1 MSVGK
6 ERRHQ
11 EHLDIARMQPAL
23 RGKGK
28 RANHASSRPA
38 PGCLSLL
45 CTQNKTRLFDNKGD
59 KTRQRARSGR
69 GTQTSVTSNR
79 TCSMPKWTFSTF
91 SLSRLLSGS
100 VLD

>member
-1 MSVGK
+1 MEMEDILQHIFGFLRCRLFQVHPKEKSSVGK
-6 ERRHQ
+6 KRRHQ
-11 EHLDIARMQPAL
+11 EHFDMARIQPAL

-69 GTQTSVTSNR
+69 GTQTSV
-79 TCSMPKWTFSTF
+79 
-91 SLSRLLSGS
+91 
-100 VLD
+100 